1 MSLKRL
7 ANLIFWAADFAI
19 LANFAYTT
27 VAGGYHLGGREGL
40 IWSSV
45 LLLALVVGAV
55 LTAAPAK
62 RD

>member
-1 MSLKRL
+1 MSMKRL
-7 ANLIFWAADFAI
+7 ANLIFWGVAFAVVAH
-19 LANFAYTT
+19 LAYTT
-27 VAGGYHLGGREGL
+27 VAGGYRLGGREGL

-45 LLLALVVGAV
+45 LLLGLLIGAV